1 MERAWNVTLD
11 VMISVGSL
19 SRPAHDMP
27 RARIAPVT
35 AGRSNGRHLEPAR
48 TIIGEMKIFSFIRA
62 KHFCHHSSF
71 THSAIIKTQ
80 TQKTQTQTQIRAMD
94 LSQVLDPPPSTPP
107 PEQQDE
113 IIPEAEQLQQDDVGE
128 EQEEEEEDRPRKVRG
143 RRKWE
148 VLHTWDRTA
157 LLDTEINADT
167 LQRATEKMEQSG
179 LIEWPSARTSLI
191 YIH

>member
-11 VMISVGSL
+11 VMISVSSL

-80 TQKTQTQTQIRAMD
+80 TQIRAMD
-94 LSQVLDPPPSTPP
+94 LSQVLAPPPSTPP

-128 EQEEEEEDRPRKVRG
+128 EQEEEMEEEEEEEEDRPRKVRG

-157 LLDTEINADT
+157 LLDTEINADI

-179 LIEWPSARTSLI
+179 LVEWPSSRTSLI

>member
-1 MERAWNVTLD
+1 
-11 VMISVGSL
+11 
-19 SRPAHDMP
+19 
-27 RARIAPVT
+27 
-35 AGRSNGRHLEPAR
+35 
-48 TIIGEMKIFSFIRA
+48 
-62 KHFCHHSSF
+62 
-71 THSAIIKTQ
+71 
-80 TQKTQTQTQIRAMD
+80 MD

-107 PEQQDE
+107 LEQQDE

-128 EQEEEEEDRPRKVRG
+128 EQEEEEEDRPRKDRG